1 MNSIVAE
8 KSYISGQ
15 LGIPYQNLSQS
26 YLRSETALT
35 TNSTIRFELQ
45 ANKKSSPLVTERL
58 LNLNDQFVI
67 THFTVGLKKIADDSP
82 TDAQQLTAT
91 IYTWEN
97 ISVFS
102 GAGAVNVAAIYN
114 GSLNFTIN
122 RRQFVPQFPMRAFRR
137 VPQTQF
143 GTNVGY
149 TGSGNDTA
157 DSFDNGLLGFYPCEP
172 TILDGRMTLD
182 VVTELG
188 SSITFSD
195 ASNTYY
201 AVFEARGYLVVNAKN

>member
-67 THFTVGLKKIADDSP
+67 THFTVGLKKIASDTP
-82 TDAQQLTAT
+82 TDAQQLTAR

-97 ISVFS
+97 SSIFS
-102 GAGAVNVAAIYN
+102 GTNAVNVAAIYN
-114 GSLNFTIN
+114 GNLNFTIN

-137 VPQTQF
+137 VPQTQT
-143 GTNVGY
+143 GTDVGY
-149 TGSGNDTA
+149 TSSGNDTV

-188 SSITFSD
+188 SSIAFDD
-195 ASNTYY
+195 ASNSYY